1 MFSFNQRCNGPS
13 DDAVALVICSGEPRR
28 NTCYSSFE
36 ITSREYPPALLTANF
51 VMASNCFDAK
61 QGPKILKICTAGK
74 VYRTAFPADET
85 LSLEFLARSFPHRG
99 QDWLLPADDS
109 DAVVD
114 QYIFSAVDL
123 SRGGARTVI
132 ETDDQLN
139 AAANE
144 AQARGSVLR
153 LEISGKVTSK
163 VLAESFLK
171 SSFTDFGNFA
181 GGVMEGVSS
190 LGKKVTRTAQ
200 GQVSEF
206 LDGSYMEITK
216 ESTGPAAKSA
226 DESIGRGRKL
236 PTGDVVSV
244 GSLVTQANA
253 VARKQRSAKVIQWF
267 RDAGVGVL
275 EGKYNELVALGFSSR
290 DDEQIV
296 RDITR
301 TFPTHISY
309 KEDGGHGQQRLR
321 RVLNAYATHDPEVGY
336 VQGMNFIAAYLL
348 FHANEED
355 TFWILESMMRASK
368 YGLANVFTNGMSGLH
383 IAMYQTD
390 RALLQVAPELHA
402 HFESLDIAPIMW
414 LPSWI
419 LPLFASKM
427 SEPALESC
435 FDRFIHGGWN
445 EIIRISIGI
454 LIMNEERLMACTY
467 EQCLQQL
474 TEVLWLQKNFADM
487 LDDVLDSTRSRVPN
501 KDLTR
506 WERQYLGVEADEDD
520 SAQWMVNLIP
530 ESLGKIPAEAITSG
544 LLLVAAGAIG
554 LGVHLGR
561 RLNGNGRR

>member
-1 MFSFNQRCNGPS
+1 
-13 DDAVALVICSGEPRR
+13 
-28 NTCYSSFE
+28 
-36 ITSREYPPALLTANF
+36 
-51 VMASNCFDAK
+51 MASNCFDAK

-99 QDWLLPADDS
+99 QDWLLPVDDS

-123 SRGGARTVI
+123 LKGGARTVI

-144 AQARGSVLR
+144 AQARGFVLR

-163 VLAESFLK
+163 VLAESFLQ

-181 GGVMEGVSS
+181 GGVMEGVSK
-190 LGKKVTRTAQ
+190 LGKEVTRTAQ

-206 LDGSYMEITK
+206 LDGAYTEITK
-216 ESTGPAAKSA
+216 ESTGPAEPEFAG
-226 DESIGRGRKL
+226 ESNVSGQKL
-236 PTGDVVSV
+236 PAGDVVSID
-244 GSLVTQANA
+244 SLVTQAKA
-253 VARKQRSAKVIQWF
+253 VAGKQRSAKVIQWL
-267 RDAGVGVL
+267 RDAGVHLV
-275 EGKYNELVALGFSSR
+275 EGKYDELVALGFSSR

-301 TFPTHISY
+301 TFPTHSSY
-309 KEDGGHGQQRLR
+309 KEDGGPGQQRLR
-321 RVLNAYATHDPEVGY
+321 RVLNAYAIHDPEVGY

-368 YGLANVFTNGMSGLH
+368 YGLANVFTNGMTGLH

-390 RALLQVAPELHA
+390 RALLQVAPDLHA

-419 LPLFASKM
+419 LPVFASKM
-427 SEPALESC
+427 PEPALGSLSL
-435 FDRFIHGGWN
+435 IH
-445 EIIRISIGI
+445 I
-454 LIMNEERLMACTY
+454 
-467 EQCLQQL
+467 
-474 TEVLWLQKNFADM
+474 
-487 LDDVLDSTRSRVPN
+487 
-501 KDLTR
+501 
-506 WERQYLGVEADEDD
+506 
-520 SAQWMVNLIP
+520 
-530 ESLGKIPAEAITSG
+530 
-544 LLLVAAGAIG
+544 
-554 LGVHLGR
+554 
-561 RLNGNGRR
+561 